1 MSQLVL
7 AALSAALAWS
17 ALIVY
22 AMFGGADFGG
32 GVVDLL
38 AGWRLRQHG
47 QQREWHRERQAIAQA
62 MGPVWEANH
71 VWLIFVLV
79 VTWTAFPIVYAAVS
93 TALFIPV
100 TLALIGI
107 VLRGAAFGFRS
118 NYGLQVGLG
127 VAWGHVFDAASVITP
142 FLFGT
147 VAGALA
153 SGSIRVYGRPLA
165 VHANYWTTWT
175 TPFALA
181 CGLFAVGLCTV
192 LAATYLTVEASAAG
206 DQVLVEVFRQRAI
219 VSGAVTAALGAVAAA
234 LAAGE
239 APTLWRGL
247 IGKALPLSLGAVLIG
262 LGAAAALLLRYYQTA
277 RVLVAAEA
285 ACILAAWG
293 IAQWPYLIVPDVT
306 IQNAASSAYNLAV
319 LLISSVIGMAL
330 LLPSLWYLFRVFKST
345 TQSRTEGMTV
355 AAFVAS
361 LPTVEVS
368 TETATSPD
376 DAGGAPG
383 PDTPLRQRLESM
395 PAFSAVVT
403 RVAGSLRERLSRW
416 RDRPHPPARTE

>member
-1 MSQLVL
+1 MASRSCLVSGSSSSSSSASTSCWGWLPSRCCCGWRASGKPSSPLRTASRNRKTRSRPSGSRSCQPPHREGRMSQLVL

-153 SGSIRVYGRPLA
+153 SGSIRGYCSPLTR
-165 VHANYWTTWT
+165 HAHY
-175 TPFALA
+175 
-181 CGLFAVGLCTV
+181 C
-192 LAATYLTVEASAAG
+192 
-206 DQVLVEVFRQRAI
+206 
-219 VSGAVTAALGAVAAA
+219 
-234 LAAGE
+234 
-239 APTLWRGL
+239 
-247 IGKALPLSLGAVLIG
+247 
-262 LGAAAALLLRYYQTA
+262 
-277 RVLVAAEA
+277 
-285 ACILAAWG
+285 
-293 IAQWPYLIVPDVT
+293 
-306 IQNAASSAYNLAV
+306 
-319 LLISSVIGMAL
+319 
-330 LLPSLWYLFRVFKST
+330 
-345 TQSRTEGMTV
+345 
-355 AAFVAS
+355 
-361 LPTVEVS
+361 
-368 TETATSPD
+368 
-376 DAGGAPG
+376 
-383 PDTPLRQRLESM
+383 
-395 PAFSAVVT
+395 
-403 RVAGSLRERLSRW
+403 
-416 RDRPHPPARTE
+416 